1 MEGYE
6 THHRP
11 YYSVFF
17 ILGASDGLVQNLKRI
32 QIRVAMR
39 LNSSIEYLSNM
50 PISQFME
57 LVNDIIEMDEED
69 RQRRQSR

>member
-1 MEGYE
+1 M
-6 THHRP
+6 
-11 YYSVFF
+11 
-17 ILGASDGLVQNLKRI
+17 QNLKRI

>member
-1 MEGYE
+1 MERYE
-6 THHRP
+6 THHRS
-11 YYSVFF
+11 YRSIFF
-17 ILGASDGLVQNLKRI
+17 ILGASDDLVHNLKKI

-39 LNSSIEYLSNM
+39 LNSSIEYLCNM

>member
-6 THHRP
+6 THHRS

-17 ILGASDGLVQNLKRI
+17 ILGASDDLVQNLKRI

-50 PISQFME
+50 PIAQFME

>member
-1 MEGYE
+1 MERYE
-6 THHRP
+6 THHRS

-17 ILGASDGLVQNLKRI
+17 ILGASDDLVQNLKRI

>member
-6 THHRP
+6 THHSS
-11 YYSVFF
+11 YYSVVF
-17 ILGASDGLVQNLKRI
+17 ILGASDDLVQNLKRI